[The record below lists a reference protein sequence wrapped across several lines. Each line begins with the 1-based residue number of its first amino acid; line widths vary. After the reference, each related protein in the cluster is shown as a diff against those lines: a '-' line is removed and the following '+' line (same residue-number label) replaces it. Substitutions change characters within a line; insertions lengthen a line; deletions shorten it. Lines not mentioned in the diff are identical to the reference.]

1 MDIEVRNS
9 EDTKI
14 GVVPTGD
21 YTIDLAPGVYTL
33 AIGGS
38 QFTIRSESFS
48 VKVGETTHFNTTLVV
63 VYP

>member
-9 EDTKI
+9 EDKRI
-14 GVVPTGD
+14 GVVPAGE
-21 YTIDLAPGVYTL
+21 YSIDLAPGVYTF

-38 QFTIRSESFS
+38 PFLIRSESFS
-48 VKVGETTHFNTTLVV
+48 VNVGETTHFDTTLVV